1 MELSPRKER
10 ILSTIVE
17 FYISTGQPV
26 GSKLLVT
33 ALPFTLSSA
42 TIRNEMADL
51 VQMGYLEQPH
61 TSAGRIPTDK
71 GLKYYTE
78 KLLGTYSP
86 SESDM
91 FRVVSGIDHFE
102 GDDAVILTQ
111 ACEVLADLTGTLAFA
126 TLPTGDDAV
135 ITGVQ
140 VLPIGKKQAMIL
152 VSASAGSPVSRI
164 ARLTDET
171 DFPLLE
177 LFYNAAAANFIGRNR
192 EEIGKADLQ
201 RITTSLGE
209 NALQIAPLLTSFYE
223 ALEISRSP
231 RAVLAGERN
240 LMQSGLSP
248 VAPEIIGLVRDTDA
262 LTELLGGTEEGLT
275 LRIGAENTHQC
286 LSGATLVTCGYRAGE
301 NVGGRLAVIGPTK
314 MDYSHILPLV
324 KYVSEVVGRLLS
336 ADEENRERTQL

>member
-1 MELSPRKER
+1 MELSQRKEF

-78 KLLGTYSP
+78 KLLRTYSP
-86 SESDM
+86 SEAEA

-111 ACEVLADLTGTLAFA
+111 ACDILAELTGTLAFA
-126 TLPTGDDAV
+126 TLPGSDAAV
-135 ITGVQ
+135 VTGVQ
-140 VLPIGKKQAMIL
+140 VLPIGKKQAMII
-152 VSASAGSPVSRI
+152 VSTSAGSPVSRI
-164 ARLTDET
+164 SRLTDEA
-171 DFPLLE
+171 DFTLFE

-192 EEIGKADLQ
+192 EEIGRADLQ
-201 RITTSLGE
+201 RITSSLGE
-209 NALQIAPLLTSFYE
+209 NALPVAPLLTSFFE

-231 RAVLAGERN
+231 RVVLAGV
-240 LMQSGLSP
+240 
-248 VAPEIIGLVRDTDA
+248 VAECCVL
-262 LTELLGGTEEGLT
+262 
-275 LRIGAENTHQC
+275 
-286 LSGATLVTCGYRAGE
+286 ATLMDAIDLGYEVIYLHDCISGCTPANE
-301 NVGGRLAVIGPTK
+301 KAVIALAKTFSPIHT
-314 MDYSHILPLV
+314 HIV
-324 KYVSEVVGRLLS
+324 T
-336 ADEENRERTQL
+336 ADEYIRSISAEH

>member
-1 MELSPRKER
+1 MELSQRKEF

-78 KLLGTYSP
+78 KLLRTYSP
-86 SESDM
+86 SEAEA

-111 ACEVLADLTGTLAFA
+111 ACGILAELTGTLAFA
-126 TLPTGDDAV
+126 TLPGSDAAV
-135 ITGVQ
+135 VTGVQ
-140 VLPIGKKQAMIL
+140 VLPIGKKQAMII
-152 VSASAGSPVSRI
+152 VSTSAGSPVSRI
-164 ARLTDET
+164 SRLTEEA
-171 DFPLLE
+171 DFSLFE

-192 EEIGKADLQ
+192 EEIGRADLQ
-201 RITTSLGE
+201 RITSSLGE
-209 NALQIAPLLTSFYE
+209 NALPAAPLLTSFFE

-231 RAVLAGERN
+231 RVVLAGESN
-240 LMQSGLSP
+240 LMHSSLYAD
-248 VAPEIIGLVRDTDA
+248 APEIISLIRDPEAIGETLAGAGED
-262 LTELLGGTEEGLT
+262 LSLKIGG
-275 LRIGAENTHQC
+275 ENASAC
-286 LSGATLVTCGYRAGE
+286 MSGATLVTCPYRAGE
-301 NVGGRLAVIGPTK
+301 NAAGHIALVGPTK

-324 KYVSEVVGRLLS
+324 KYVSDVVTRLMS
-336 ADEENRERTQL
+336 ADENEKERTQL